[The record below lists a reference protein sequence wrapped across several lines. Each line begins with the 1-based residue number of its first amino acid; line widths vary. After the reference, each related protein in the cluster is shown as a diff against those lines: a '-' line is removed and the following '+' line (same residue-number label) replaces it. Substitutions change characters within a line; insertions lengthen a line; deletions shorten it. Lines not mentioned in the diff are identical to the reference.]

1 MKPRIGVSERSSHTT
16 ARNEVQ
22 MELRQ
27 FRKKLEWLA
36 YITIAVWIAAKIWKP
51 LLPDMSDSF
60 FWLAIVAG
68 STLGQ
73 PKELVNSFIGAFLER
88 FIETIL

>member
-1 MKPRIGVSERSSHTT
+1 V
-16 ARNEVQ
+16 
-22 MELRQ
+22 ELRQ

-36 YITIAVWIAAKIWKP
+36 YLTIAVWIAAKIWKP

-60 FWLAIVAG
+60 FWIAIIAG

-73 PKELVNSFIGAFLER
+73 PKEMVSSFIGAFFER
-88 FIETIL
+88 FIETLF

>member
-1 MKPRIGVSERSSHTT
+1 MKPQIGVSEGSSHTT
-16 ARNEVQ
+16 SHNDVH

-51 LLPDMSDSF
+51 LLPDMNDSF

-73 PKELVNSFIGAFLER
+73 PKELVNSFIGSFFER
-88 FIETIL
+88 FIETLF